1 MARPSKTIFLE
12 RQSYRRRRLADAAKL
27 LPLVGFVMI
36 LMPIL
41 WADEARTAGGII
53 YLFSVW
59 AILIAVVAFVSRG
72 LTGTEPEHFEPPVD
86 PDEDV

>member
-27 LPLVGFVMI
+27 LPLIGFVLI

-59 AILIAVVAFVSRG
+59 AILIAVVGFVSRG
-72 LTGTEPEHFEPPVD
+72 LSGTEPEHFEPPVD

>member
-27 LPLVGFVMI
+27 LPLIGFVLI

-41 WADEARTAGGII
+41 WADEARTSGGII

-59 AILIAVVAFVSRG
+59 AILFVSRG
-72 LTGTEPEHFEPPVD
+72 LSGTEPEHFEPPVY